1 MDLLPFNEHRI
12 LDSAEDW
19 LDKNMGLFNTF
30 KLKIVKMI
38 NFSLCVFIT
47 ATFIL
52 NNQLKTMQLFYE

>member
-1 MDLLPFNEHRI
+1 
-12 LDSAEDW
+12 
-19 LDKNMGLFNTF
+19 MGLFNTF